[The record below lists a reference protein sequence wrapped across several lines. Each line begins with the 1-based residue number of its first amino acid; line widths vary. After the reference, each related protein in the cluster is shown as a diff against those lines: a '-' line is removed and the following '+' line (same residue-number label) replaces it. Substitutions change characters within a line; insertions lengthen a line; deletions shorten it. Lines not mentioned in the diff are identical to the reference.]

1 MTLTELRA
9 FIQDLGLNDN
19 AKVVILVGYD
29 RVTEEYYVVQV
40 DANGNVGT
48 V

>member
-1 MTLTELRA
+1 MTLAELKA

-29 RVTEEYYVVQV
+29 YASEEYYVVQV
-40 DANGNVGT
+40 DSNGKVST
-48 V
+48 